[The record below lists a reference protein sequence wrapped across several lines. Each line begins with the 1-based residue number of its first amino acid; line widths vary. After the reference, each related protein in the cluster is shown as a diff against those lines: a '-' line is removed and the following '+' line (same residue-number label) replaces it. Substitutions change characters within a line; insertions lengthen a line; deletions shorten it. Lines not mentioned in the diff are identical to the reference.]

1 MSRKCKFA
9 EYTHIGGRK
18 RNEDNYAYTCMDNIT
33 VLVVADGM
41 GGHKGGEY
49 ASRFFCED
57 LISLSEEYSDKL
69 AGNTRDTLSKLIQ
82 AATVSM
88 IDRTREIDPELEPHT
103 TCVVAVITADKVYVT
118 NLGDSRCYYLGNAG
132 IVWRT
137 RDHSMSQLLL
147 DQGDISEDE
156 LARHPDQNKL
166 YKYIG
171 SKRQYVAAIK
181 TFDSFDKGDTLL
193 LCTDGLWTQCSAD
206 ELYSLYQCENP
217 DQSLTKICDLAV
229 ERGGDSGDNVTALL
243 AIL

>member
-1 MSRKCKFA
+1 MTSKCTLA

-18 RNEDNYAYTCMDNIT
+18 RNEDSYAHTCLDDVT

-57 LISLSEEYSDKL
+57 LISLSKQYSAEL
-69 AGNTRDTLSKLIQ
+69 VSNTRDTLSKLIQ

-103 TCVVAVITADKVYVT
+103 TCVVAVISGNKVYVT
-118 NLGDSRCYYLGNAG
+118 NLGDSRCYYLGNTG

-156 LARHPDQNKL
+156 LATHPDQNKL
-166 YKYIG
+166 YKFISG
-171 SKRQYVAAIK
+171 NRQYVAAVK
-181 TFDSFDKGDTLL
+181 TFDNYEAGDTLL
-193 LCTDGLWTQCSAD
+193 LCTDGLWTRCSPD
-206 ELYSLYQCENP
+206 EIYSLYRCNDPQR
-217 DQSLTKICDLAV
+217 SLMEICDLAV
-229 ERGGDSGDNVTALL
+229 QRGGSSGDNVTALL